1 MQSKTRNNTWLIIF
15 ILFAGVIANFF
26 FTGLAKAQSE
36 QPSTENKAIIYLF
49 WGDGC
54 PHCAKEKPI
63 LEALAKNNPNVEL
76 RFYEV
81 WNSQPNR
88 DVFVNFTKAYGFE
101 PKAVPTTFLGDKYWV
116 GFNDQI
122 QGEIQQTV
130 ESCLAIGCVDAGAI
144 VSDLPKP
151 DNAASVPTVE
161 PEPTKPTITQGG
173 LSDVIDIPLI
183 GKVDLDKQSL
193 LVSTLLIAFVDGVN
207 PCSIWVLSML
217 LALTLHTGS
226 RKKIVIIGLI
236 FISVTALVYALFI
249 LGLFSVMSI
258 IPYQGI
264 IQAIVAVIAIIFG
277 VINIKDYFWYKE
289 GVTLSISDEKKPGIY
304 KSMRK
309 VLDAQDS
316 FWGLAGATI
325 VMAAGVSLVEFSCT
339 AGFPVVWTNLLNA
352 NNASWLTFGLLLLL
366 YMAIYQLDELAI
378 FFTAVFTL
386 KATKLEEKQG
396 RILKLIGGILM
407 LTLSVVMLVNPQL
420 MNQLSGSLI
429 IFLVA
434 FGLTGLVL
442 LIHRV
447 ILPRMGI
454 HIGSEFNGQSRGK
467 KKKH

>member
-1 MQSKTRNNTWLIIF
+1 
-15 ILFAGVIANFF
+15 V
-26 FTGLAKAQSE
+26 
-36 QPSTENKAIIYLF
+36 
-49 WGDGC
+49 D
-54 PHCAKEKPI
+54 
-63 LEALAKNNPNVEL
+63 
-76 RFYEV
+76 
-81 WNSQPNR
+81 
-88 DVFVNFTKAYGFE
+88 
-101 PKAVPTTFLGDKYWV
+101 
-116 GFNDQI
+116 
-122 QGEIQQTV
+122 
-130 ESCLAIGCVDAGAI
+130 SCLESGCSDAGAI
-144 VSDLPKP
+144 VPDLSLPANAKP
-151 DNAASVPTVE
+151 TPVPVV
-161 PEPTKPTITQGG
+161 EPTKPAITQGG
-173 LSDVIDIPLI
+173 LTDVINIPLI
-183 GKVDLDKQSL
+183 GKVDLAKQSL

-226 RKKIVIIGLI
+226 RKKIILIGLI

-249 LGLFSVMSI
+249 LGLFSVMTI

-289 GVTLSISDEKKPGIY
+289 GVTLSIADDKKPGIY

-309 VLDAQDS
+309 VIDAQDS

-352 NNASWLTFGLLLLL
+352 NNASWLTFALLLLL

-386 KATKLEEKQG
+386 KASKMEEKQG

-442 LIHRV
+442 LIHRL

-454 HIGSEFNGQSRGK
+454 HIGSEFNGQSKGK
-467 KKKH
+467 KRKH